1 MATVKKPGPFATK
14 PLDQLRETAE
24 GTRLHRAVG
33 AQRGFRVP
41 FVPVLPLIGAAL
53 CIYLMTRLPVETW
66 LRFVVW
72 MAIGFALYFAYG
84 YTHSELRKRHE
95 AEAAKR

>member
-53 CIYLMTRLPVETW
+53 CIYLMTKLPAETW

-72 MAIGFALYFAYG
+72 LVLGLVIYAAYG
-84 YTHSELRKRHE
+84 YRHSRLRRG
-95 AEAAKR
+95 A